1 MSDQSTEQ
9 SELDET
15 EGQLSAEPEELSE
28 EEGVAA
34 LL

>member
-15 EGQLSAEPEELSE
+15 EGQLDVEPEELSE